1 MLARLL
7 GKLLPQPDIV
17 FILDAPAD
25 VLQSRKQEVPF
36 EESVRQRT
44 AYRRLKGEYDR
55 AYIIDAS
62 EPLDKVVASVLA
74 HTVPFMEQ
82 RTAKRLGLSHATRG
96 FNLCKP

>member
-1 MLARLL
+1 MFARYYHDLLADPARYRYGGSLLLARLL
-7 GKLLPQPDIV
+7 GKLLPQPDLV

-44 AYRRLKGEYDR
+44 AYRCLKGEYKR

-62 EPLDKVVASVLA
+62 VPLDKVVA
-74 HTVPFMEQ
+74 
-82 RTAKRLGLSHATRG
+82 
-96 FNLCKP
+96 

>member
-1 MLARLL
+1 M
-7 GKLLPQPDIV
+7 
-17 FILDAPAD
+17 FILDAPPD

-44 AYRRLKGEYDR
+44 AYRRLKGEYAR
-55 AYIIDAS
+55 AVIIDAS

-74 HTVPFMEQ
+74 HTVTFMEQ
-82 RTAKRLGLSHATRG
+82 RTAKRLGLVRNANRG